1 MDNGAVATAGLAGR
15 LLIAW
20 FGAGLAVRLRDA
32 REHDEGTLAAWVAM
46 RIRR

>member
-1 MDNGAVATAGLAGR
+1 MDNGAVATVGLPGR

-32 REHDEGTLAAWVAM
+32 RAHDEGTVAASVAM
-46 RIRR
+46 LVRR